1 MKFLSKISITK
12 KLIISFLII
21 LTVPSFVIGGM
32 SYTTAKENFE
42 KQTMLS
48 MSAST
53 TVLNGII
60 DQQLGAK
67 ATDVD
72 YFANIFSASSYATEN
87 IEATRTKLAEY
98 ISLHPEVEGI
108 YIGGAD
114 KTFIRE
120 PNLQMPDGYDPTER
134 TWYQEAVQK
143 SGQLIITAPYESS
156 STKNMVVTI
165 AKQTPDGQGVV
176 GLNLNLE
183 SITKLTKMIH
193 IGEKGY
199 AIVLDQNQQVV
210 SHPSIK
216 GGKKIEASWVTPIY
230 EKDNGTVSYKENG
243 DEKKLSFTTN
253 KKTGWKTIAVM
264 FEDEVTKAAEP
275 VFLKTLMI
283 VIIAVMSGS
292 ALIYFMTLSITK
304 PLGRIVTS
312 AKKIS
317 DGDLTEE
324 IPVHSK
330 DEIGQL
336 AESFNDMAT
345 SIRNIII
352 QMNESSGRLSASSE
366 ELTASVNQAND
377 ATEEITTAMDQVA
390 SGAQSQSEGVEEGVA
405 LLQEVNKAIMHVTQ
419 SSETISTSSTY
430 ARQKAEEGGAYVEQ
444 TVSQMESIHQS
455 VTQSDDVIKLLD
467 EKSKQ
472 IGAILEVIQSI
483 AQQTNLLALNAAIE
497 AARAGEHGRGFAI
510 VADEVRKLAEQTGQ
524 SSGEIAKLITEITA
538 DIHETVKSMGEV
550 KHEVQHGIEVVQKTK
565 TSFVDILKVTN
576 EIVSQI
582 TTMTT
587 TTKHMG
593 ENANDVTNA
602 IDEIAAAAEE
612 NTVSVQ
618 NVAASSEEQMHSMQ
632 EISSAAK
639 QLSHMAEE
647 LQSMIEQFKLK

>member
-72 YFANIFSASSYATEN
+72 YFASIFSASSYAAEN
-87 IEATRTKLAEY
+87 VEATRMKLAEY
-98 ISLHPEVEGI
+98 ISIHPEVEGI

-134 TWYQEAVQK
+134 TWYQEAIQK

-183 SITKLTKMIH
+183 SITKLTKMIQ

-216 GGKKIEASWVTPIY
+216 GGKKIEASWATPIY

-264 FEDEVTKAAEP
+264 FEDEVAKAAEP

-336 AESFNDMAT
+336 AESFNDMAA
-345 SIRNIII
+345 SLRNVIL
-352 QMNESSGRLSASSE
+352 QMNESSGRLAASSE

-524 SSGEIAKLITEITA
+524 SSGEVAKLITEITA
-538 DIHETVKSMGEV
+538 DIHGTVKSMGEV